1 MVDPMCQVPFYDD
14 YLCSALSAKGID
26 VTLFAREP
34 SFIKGYFKKRNYS
47 FRNLNRYTRK
57 LFSEKSSLGKFLKYS
72 ELILFDLPKIFY
84 TGMQSDVVH
93 VQWFSPYPFGIVE
106 LWCYALLKL
115 FGTKIIFPSRSSG
128 TIEVAGNH
136 CPDTL
141 TIQPVAIECSASSP
155 IFLVLA

>member
-57 LFSEKSSLGKFLKYS
+57 LFSEKSLANFSALDDNFVDQTVVACLLGR
-72 ELILFDLPKIFY
+72 IP
-84 TGMQSDVVH
+84 
-93 VQWFSPYPFGIVE
+93 
-106 LWCYALLKL
+106 
-115 FGTKIIFPSRSSG
+115 
-128 TIEVAGNH
+128 
-136 CPDTL
+136 
-141 TIQPVAIECSASSP
+141 PVA
-155 IFLVLA
+155 F